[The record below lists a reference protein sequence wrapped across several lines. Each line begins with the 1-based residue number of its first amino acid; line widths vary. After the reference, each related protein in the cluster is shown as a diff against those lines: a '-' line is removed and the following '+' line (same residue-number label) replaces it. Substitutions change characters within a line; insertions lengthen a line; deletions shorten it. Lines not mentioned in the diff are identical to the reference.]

1 MVGFL
6 DLPSELIF
14 NIIDLVL
21 SSPAILPNNGTRHR
35 PSYPTQS
42 RNLYCVPSLNYLKD
56 SGVLNLLLTSH
67 RMYRETK
74 EFLSKAPRNFE
85 VDIAIID
92 DHWFWPT
99 RRVVPLRKLEGT
111 IERLDINIIPCC
123 TAEERHLQTNWD
135 QGSVDLSTFHS
146 LLSAGLMSPLTRFLV
161 ENYAERPTS
170 QVSQGLETWI
180 DPLLDEHFDNGRN
193 PPIARIDTMT
203 INFDSWRFG
212 NGNEA
217 IGLTDIPFRKTKGL
231 AHLGFEQLYPVDFA
245 KSATYLREVSRYI
258 DEWTLDNYGTGRA
271 AKKIRKIQFYLDGK
285 MSQEVNAEV

>member
-14 NIIDLVL
+14 IIIDLVL
-21 SSPAILPNNGTRHR
+21 SSPAILPKNGTRHR

-56 SGVLNLLLTSH
+56 PGVLSLLLTSH
-67 RMYRETK
+67 RMYCETK

-85 VDIAIID
+85 VDIAVID

-135 QGSVDLSTFHS
+135 QG
-146 LLSAGLMSPLTRFLV
+146 P
-161 ENYAERPTS
+161 
-170 QVSQGLETWI
+170 GLETWI
-180 DPLLDEHFDNGRN
+180 GPPLDEHFDNGRN
-193 PPIARIDTMT
+193 PPVNRIDTMT
-203 INFDSWRFG
+203 INFDSGRYG
-212 NGNEA
+212 NGNGA

-231 AHLGFEQLYPVDFA
+231 AHLNFEQLYPVDFA

-258 DEWTLDNYGTGRA
+258 DEWTLVNYGTGRSTR
-271 AKKIRKIQFYLDGK
+271 KIRKIQLYLDGK
-285 MSQEVNAEV
+285 MSRELNTEV